1 MNSMHASLFLVL
13 AATVTG
19 CAHTRY
25 QFYVYNDTPSKITE
39 AKVTLANG
47 ESLTFGT
54 LYPSID
60 KGIWPV
66 IGPLGKESLVE
77 WIDAKE
83 AKKSVK
89 AVISCGRNDDS
100 VIVLINSNDTV
111 TVETGR
117 KLYGHKKS
125 NR

>member
-1 MNSMHASLFLVL
+1 MNRILTILFLVL
-13 AATVTG
+13 AVTVTG

-25 QFYVYNDTPSKITE
+25 QVYVYNGTPSKITK

-77 WIDAKE
+77 WMDAAE
-83 AKKSVK
+83 RKKSAK
-89 AVISCGRNDDS
+89 TALSCAYNVDS
-100 VIVLINSNDTV
+100 VIFLINSNDTV

-117 KLYGHKKS
+117 KLYGHKKAK
-125 NR
+125 